1 MTNVLAG
8 GAVASAAAA
17 GGWATSSPGGGGA
30 TGSAAAGCTGG
41 SMYSS
46 RFVDRYFCL
55 AIFLINSLRLTPAV
69 PLIELVFLRSA
80 GVSATSISGTW
91 YSGLKT

>member
-8 GAVASAAAA
+8 GAAASSA
-17 GGWATSSPGGGGA
+17 GGGATSCAGGGGA

-46 RFVDRYFCL
+46 RFVDHCFCL
-55 AIFLINSLRLTPAV
+55 AIFLINSLRLTPA
-69 PLIELVFLRSA
+69 LIELVFLPSA
-80 GVSATSISGTW
+80 GVSATRISGTW
-91 YSGLKT
+91 